1 MKNKTNSTQKRT
13 ISVCLPLTEAEYVD
27 AQATAVGLNKSDYIR
42 SRLIF
47 DVPVENTDKI
57 DELIDALAIQN
68 GKIDRLRLAVLNLSA
83 DVENLETSEYLHEYW
98 GVMVRLSYLQDQLF
112 ELLKQLTNDVS
123 KIRRRICKV

>member
-1 MKNKTNSTQKRT
+1 M
-13 ISVCLPLTEAEYVD
+13 PLTEAEYVD
-27 AQATAVGLNKSDYIR
+27 AQAAAVGLNKSDYIR

-47 DVPVENTDKI
+47 DVPVENTEKI

-98 GVMVRLSYLQDQLF
+98 GIMARLAYLQDGLF
-112 ELLKQLTNDVS
+112 ELQEQLFDYVS
-123 KIRRRICKV
+123 QIRSSICKV